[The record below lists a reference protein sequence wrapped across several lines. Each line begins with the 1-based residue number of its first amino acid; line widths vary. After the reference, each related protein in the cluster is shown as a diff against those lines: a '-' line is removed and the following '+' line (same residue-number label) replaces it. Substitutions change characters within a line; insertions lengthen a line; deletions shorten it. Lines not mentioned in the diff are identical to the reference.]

1 MMRVAF
7 RRSLHM
13 CAAVIS
19 MLTGVAVDGS
29 PAALELTC
37 SRLWL
42 SVVLAICICSMAAES
57 RFRNWASLQ
66 KNELR
71 SISPSG

>member
-1 MMRVAF
+1 
-7 RRSLHM
+7 
-13 CAAVIS
+13 
-19 MLTGVAVDGS
+19 
-29 PAALELTC
+29 
-37 SRLWL
+37 
-42 SVVLAICICSMAAES
+42 MAAEN

>member
-1 MMRVAF
+1 MMRGAF

-13 CAAVIS
+13 RAAVML
-19 MLTGVAVDGS
+19 MLTGVAIDGS
-29 PAALELTC
+29 PASSALTC

-42 SVVLAICICSMAAES
+42 SVVSAICICSMAAEN